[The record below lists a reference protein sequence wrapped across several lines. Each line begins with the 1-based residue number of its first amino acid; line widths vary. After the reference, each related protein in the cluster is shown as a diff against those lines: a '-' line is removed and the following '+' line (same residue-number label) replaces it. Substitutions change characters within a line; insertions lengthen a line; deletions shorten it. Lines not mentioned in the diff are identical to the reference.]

1 MPVCSRK
8 NLVITEF
15 DWKFV
20 RDATSFI
27 SRSESRRRAFI
38 SRMEYS
44 IIQSFAERP
53 LISVITIVRCLAD
66 THIFCAKKRNI
77 PAYGMKFDH
86 QTKEVE

>member
-53 LISVITIVRCLAD
+53 LISVITIVRCLAK
-66 THIFCAKKRNI
+66 AKRGSDGEYSAADAAL
-77 PAYGMKFDH
+77 PGFFR
-86 QTKEVE
+86 

>member
-38 SRMEYS
+38 SKNGIFYNPVFCRT
-44 IIQSFAERP
+44 A
-53 LISVITIVRCLAD
+53 A
-66 THIFCAKKRNI
+66 HIRNYHCKVFSGHAHLLRI
-77 PAYGMKFDH
+77 NA
-86 QTKEVE
+86 TSRLTV